1 MFPQSMSDNAPE
13 SPTWSTGSTHVCW
26 PGYISPYGS
35 FGDGPPFE
43 EEEDV
48 LFPYWET
55 REHDLFEEEAV
66 LREFVRIHERQER
79 SLWDYLG
86 PE

>member
-1 MFPQSMSDNAPE
+1 MSDNAPE

-26 PGYISPYGS
+26 PGYISPPDDFS
-35 FGDGPPFE
+35 DGIPFE
-43 EEEDV
+43 EEENV

>member
-1 MFPQSMSDNAPE
+1 MAWAALSDR
-13 SPTWSTGSTHVCW
+13 SF
-26 PGYISPYGS
+26 GS
-35 FGDGPPFE
+35 FGESLPFE
-43 EEEDV
+43 EEGDV

-55 REHDLFEEEAV
+55 REFDLSEEEAV
-66 LREFVRIHERQER
+66 IREFICIHERQER

>member
-1 MFPQSMSDNAPE
+1 MSDNAPE
-13 SPTWSTGSTHVCW
+13 SPTWSTASTHVCW
-26 PGYISPYGS
+26 PGYMPWPDDFS
-35 FGDGPPFE
+35 DGIPFE

-86 PE
+86 LE

>member
-1 MFPQSMSDNAPE
+1 MFPQSMSDNAPA

-35 FGDGPPFE
+35 FSDGPPFE

>member
-1 MFPQSMSDNAPE
+1 MPKYVHNGFDD
-13 SPTWSTGSTHVCW
+13 
-26 PGYISPYGS
+26 
-35 FGDGPPFE
+35 DGPPLE